1 MNQEISE
8 RKLEPSIRDLING
21 SASTAMRLLH
31 LDSLASEERIVFA
44 IDECIYQMQ
53 KASGPSIGEDE
64 LPNYLFGSL
73 WGKQLE
79 AKLEWEWA
87 EIFFHEYEDARVVG
101 IFSPDRSLAIY
112 PFHFIEGCLDEGS
125 PVTILLAFNMLVDGS
140 EIPKLTEGGYENV
153 MDNVHHIVPR
163 D

>member
-8 RKLEPSIRDLING
+8 CELEPSIQDLING
-21 SASTAMRLLH
+21 SASTAMQLLH
-31 LDSLASEERIVFA
+31 LDSHASQERIVSA

-53 KASGPSIGEDE
+53 KGSGPSIGEDE
-64 LPNYLFGSL
+64 LPNCLFGSL

-79 AKLEWEWA
+79 TKLGWEWA
-87 EIFFHEYEDARVVG
+87 EICFHKYEDARAVG

-112 PFHFIEGCLDEGS
+112 PFHFIESCLDEGA
-125 PVTILLAFNMLVDGS
+125 PVTILLAFNMLVDGT
-140 EIPKLTEGGYENV
+140 EIPKLPHGGYENV